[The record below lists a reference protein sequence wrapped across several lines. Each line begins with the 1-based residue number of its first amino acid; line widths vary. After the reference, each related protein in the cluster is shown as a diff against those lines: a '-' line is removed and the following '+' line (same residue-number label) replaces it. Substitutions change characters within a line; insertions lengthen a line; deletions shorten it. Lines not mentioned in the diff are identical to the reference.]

1 MRLRVVGE
9 SAAPAFVV
17 PFRSAGHVHGRADVP
32 LWVQRAFVAGL
43 PEQLDALFVASDLQG
58 FATDAGGESRLLGY
72 GVAEQL
78 LEHAVANQIEPSR
91 IGVLLAGDLFA
102 RADLTR
108 RGGIGDV
115 RGVWRA
121 FAERFAFVA
130 GVAGNHDAFGDAP
143 GDLVAFAQEPGTY
156 LLDAGTPGLAVAA
169 DCHGL
174 RIAGVSGIVGN
185 PEKPWRKTQEQLCAA
200 VRQALALGPDVLLL
214 HQNPAL
220 PDVRRADHGWLTDE
234 LIAGARGLVVFG
246 HSFCH
251 RALVEIGDCQLL
263 ATEGRAFWLERG
275 D

>member
-1 MRLRVVGE
+1 MTLRVVGE

-17 PFRSAGHVHGRADVP
+17 PFRSAGHAHGATEVP
-32 LWVQRAFVAGL
+32 LWVHRAFVAGL

-58 FATDAGGESRLLGY
+58 FATASCGSSLLLGY
-72 GVAEQL
+72 SVAEEL
-78 LEHAVANQIEPSR
+78 LAHARAHCIDPARV
-91 IGVLLAGDLFA
+91 GVLLAGDLYA

-121 FAERFAFVA
+121 FAQRFAFVA

-143 GDLVAFAQEPGTY
+143 GDLAAFAQEAGVY
-156 LLDAGTPGLAVAA
+156 LLDVGTPGLDLGA

-185 PEKPWRKTQEQLCAA
+185 PDKPWRKTQEQLRAA
-200 VRQALALGPDVLLL
+200 VRQALALQPDVLML

-234 LIAGARGLVVFG
+234 LAAAARGIVVFG
-246 HSFCH
+246 HSFCQ
-251 RALVEIGDCQLL
+251 RSLVELADCQLL